1 MLSQK
6 SRTRIDRINKGYRI
20 LEEMT
25 GDEKGVIKS
34 TEVVYPFTANIYLR
48 NGSVSET
55 SSSSLY
61 CSDNLWR
68 PIGDDLAKVAGLQT
82 GVQCIYN
89 LPDDFSAESES
100 RVEVI
105 GNGDLTEPS
114 LYLKGFTTDLSYES
128 ICSFNLP
135 VLHLDSN
142 EALVLLRELLQ
153 ESGKENTDKSYKQLL
168 DTLSETYNVEI
179 IVIQSGLLEVKLGVV
194 GKTSAVTA
202 CKHEFAAIV
211 ELIKYKVTAAT
222 NKEIDLEMDTLTVDA
237 YSLLP
242 YFQDSR
248 VTAFFKK
255 YMLTTL
261 YPPYFQCHKS
271 TTDNTTSFANPK
283 IFLVGNTR
291 SLLLKSK
298 SKVQETLTEIKKSI
312 FYRSITIMSPGK
324 LQFLKTF
331 RSRQIAQFAVQHQC
345 FIWLE
350 ETSIDFQAFSFQL
363 LNQAIKQF
371 SLVFL
376 QDVVELTVYTTG
388 PRETED
394 LLNKI
399 LAVENNNNNNNRELF
414 DSEYLLVKSTGS
426 GTSANTPCSDRLI
439 ICTTYSSLVREITLK
454 SNIFTTGQTSASIVQ
469 YRVNFEVN
477 QEYEDFICGKK
488 NGKLTRVIDNV
499 STIVE
504 LFINNEKDNNSSSNN
519 RETDDATVI
528 TISLVSNEFTD
539 FKTSMTNLIEELPA
553 EFSFFIPEVYHRP
566 IIGSGGAVIQTIM
579 RKHNVFIQFSN
590 SFTMPQNKLA
600 MLRYDNVVIRCP
612 NKNSQNI
619 ELARDELLKL
629 VEEFNYVNTSKKL
642 ELTSNKLKNILLGRG
657 LTANPTSIS
666 TGTGTVSNLSKIV
679 RLERK
684 YNVFINFPLELP
696 PLESNQPTV
705 TFALEISGHESNS
718 ISQAVN
724 EIVNDKSLWP
734 QEIKLRMSSNFK
746 NFLQNDEKVVKF
758 YNEVI
763 VPLEETF
770 APYVWL
776 SYNVPNSDIQIAIA
790 DNNNSQ
796 GMDGIRDTQ
805 NKIINFLTTYLNE
818 RGIALIEKTDL

>member
-1 MLSQK
+1 
-6 SRTRIDRINKGYRI
+6 
-20 LEEMT
+20 MT
-25 GDEKGVIKS
+25 GAEKDVIKS
-34 TEVVYPFTANIYLR
+34 IEVVYPFTARIYLR
-48 NGSVSET
+48 NSSVSET
-55 SSSSLY
+55 SLLY

-68 PIGDDLAKVAGLQT
+68 PIGDDDLVKIGGFQKDVLKEQGS
-82 GVQCIYN
+82 VQCIYN
-89 LPDDFSAESES
+89 LPDDVSEN

-105 GNGDLTEPS
+105 GNGDDVTEPS
-114 LYLKGFTTDLSYES
+114 LYLRGFTSDLSYES

-135 VLHLDSN
+135 VLHLDSD
-142 EALVLLRELLQ
+142 ESLLLLRDLLQ
-153 ESGKENTDKSYKQLL
+153 EGRKTEDEMGTGKNYKQLL

-179 IVIQSGLLEVKLGVV
+179 IVIQSGLLEVKLGVI
-194 GKTSAVTA
+194 GKHSAITA
-202 CKHEFAAIV
+202 CKHELAAIV
-211 ELIKYKVTAAT
+211 ELIKYKVTTART
-222 NKEIDLEMDTLTVDA
+222 NREVDLEMDTLTVDA

-248 VTAFFKK
+248 VTDFFKK

-261 YPPYFQCHKS
+261 YPPYFECHKYA
-271 TTDNTTSFANPK
+271 TDDTTSFANPK
-283 IFLVGNTR
+283 IFLVGDTR

-298 SKVQETLTEIKKSI
+298 SKIQDTLTEIKKSI
-312 FYRSITIMSPGK
+312 FYRSITNMSPGK

-331 RSRQIAQFAVQHQC
+331 RSGQIAKFAIEHQC

-376 QDVVELTVYTTG
+376 QDIVELTVFTTG
-388 PRETED
+388 SGATGD

-399 LAVENNNNNNNRELF
+399 MAVENNNREIF
-414 DSEYLLVKSTGS
+414 DSEYLLVRSTSTGA
-426 GTSANTPCSDRLI
+426 SANAPYSDRLV
-439 ICTTYSSLVREITLK
+439 ICTSYSSLIREITSVK
-454 SNIFTTGQTSASIVQ
+454 GNIFTTGQTPASIVQ

-499 STIVE
+499 NTIVE
-504 LFINNEKDNNSSSNN
+504 LFINNEKDNNNN
-519 RETDDATVI
+519 NKETDDATVI
-528 TISLVSNEFTD
+528 TISLVSNEFAD

-642 ELTSNKLKNILLGRG
+642 DLTSNKLKNILLGRG
-657 LTANPTSIS
+657 PTVNS
-666 TGTGTVSNLSKIV
+666 TGAISNLSKIV

-696 PLESNQPTV
+696 PLEGTQPTE
-705 TFALEISGHESNS
+705 TFTLEISGHESNS

-746 NFLQNDEKVVKF
+746 NFLQNEEKLVKF

-763 VPLEETF
+763 VPLEEIF
-770 APYVWL
+770 APHVWL
-776 SYNVPNSDIQIAIA
+776 SYNIPNSDIQIAIT
-790 DNNNSQ
+790 DNNQ
-796 GMDGIRDTQ
+796 EVEGIRDTQ
-805 NKIINFLTTYLNE
+805 NKVINFITTYLNE